1 MTKADIIKEIQERTN
16 LNRNVIK
23 IVVDNFMDVVKDNMV
38 RGENIYLRGFGTF
51 LLKERK
57 EKKARII
64 TRNETIIIPP
74 HYKPF
79 FKPAPKFA
87 KAVKENISIKSN

>member
-1 MTKADIIKEIQERTN
+1 MTKADIIKEIQEKTN
-16 LNRNVIK
+16 LNRDVIK
-23 IVVDNFMDVVKDNMV
+23 IVVDSFMDSVKDNMA

-64 TRNETIIIPP
+64 TKNETIIVPP
-74 HYKPF
+74 HFKPF
-79 FKPAPKFA
+79 FKPAPEFSKS
-87 KAVKENISIKSN
+87 VKTNLVIKSN

>member
-16 LNRNVIK
+16 LNRDIIK
-23 IVVDNFMDVVKDNMV
+23 VVVNTFMDVVKDNMV

-64 TRNETIIIPP
+64 TKNETIIVPP

-79 FKPAPKFA
+79 FKPAPEFLKS
-87 KAVKENISIKSN
+87 VKENLSTKSN

>member
-79 FKPAPKFA
+79 FKPAPEFLKS
-87 KAVKENISIKSN
+87 VKENLSTKSN

>member
-16 LNRNVIK
+16 LNRDIIK
-23 IVVDNFMDVVKDNMV
+23 VVVNTFMDVVKDNMSS
-38 RGENIYLRGFGTF
+38 GENIYLRGFGTF

-79 FKPAPKFA
+79 FKPAPEFSKS
-87 KAVKENISIKSN
+87 VKENLNIKSN

>member
-1 MTKADIIKEIQERTN
+1 MTKADIIKDIQKKTN
-16 LNRNVIK
+16 LSRDLIKLVI
-23 IVVDNFMDVVKDNMV
+23 DSFMETVKENMSQ
-38 RGENIYLRGFGTF
+38 GENIYLRGFGSF

-79 FKPAPKFA
+79 FKPAPEFA

>member
-16 LNRNVIK
+16 LNRDIIK
-23 IVVDNFMDVVKDNMV
+23 VVVNTFMDVVKDNMSS
-38 RGENIYLRGFGTF
+38 GENIYLRGFGTF

-79 FKPAPKFA
+79 FKPSPEFLKS
-87 KAVKENISIKSN
+87 VKENLSIKSK

>member
-16 LNRNVIK
+16 LNRDIIK
-23 IVVDNFMDVVKDNMV
+23 VVVNTFMDVVKDNMSS
-38 RGENIYLRGFGTF
+38 GENIYLRGFGTF

-79 FKPAPKFA
+79 FKPSPEFSKS
-87 KAVKENISIKSN
+87 VKENLNIKSN

>member
-1 MTKADIIKEIQERTN
+1 MTKADIIKDIQDRTN
-16 LNRNVIK
+16 LNRDVIK
-23 IVVDNFMDVVKDNMV
+23 IIIDSFMESVKENMSK
-38 RGENIYLRGFGTF
+38 GENIYLRGFGTF

-64 TRNETIIIPP
+64 TKNETIIVPP

-79 FKPAPKFA
+79 FKPAPEFLKS
-87 KAVKENISIKSN
+87 VKTNVIIKSN

>member
-38 RGENIYLRGFGTF
+38 EEKTF
-51 LLKERK
+51 
-57 EKKARII
+57 I
-64 TRNETIIIPP
+64 
-74 HYKPF
+74 
-79 FKPAPKFA
+79 
-87 KAVKENISIKSN
+87 

>member
-16 LNRNVIK
+16 LNRDVIK

-38 RGENIYLRGFGTF
+38 RGENIYLRGFSTF

-79 FKPAPKFA
+79 FKPAPEFA